1 MGGRCPNGHSNI
13 DGSQFCAV
21 CGVALSDRPAPAPSL
36 PPSVTSRSTG
46 YPPPTYTQPFANNA
60 SFATYQPTG
69 YARTGNGA
77 PRNGMG
83 IAALVL
89 GIISVITGLLG
100 IVLGTL
106 AVIFGSIGLGRAGRG
121 EATNKAMA
129 GWGLGLGI
137 AGVVIGLIVLAAIS

>member
-1 MGGRCPNGHSNI
+1 
-13 DGSQFCAV
+13 
-21 CGVALSDRPAPAPSL
+21 
-36 PPSVTSRSTG
+36 
-46 YPPPTYTQPFANNA
+46 
-60 SFATYQPTG
+60 
-69 YARTGNGA
+69 
-77 PRNGMG
+77 MG

-106 AVIFGSIGLGRAGRG
+106 AVIFGSIGIGRAGRG

-137 AGVVIGLIVLAAIS
+137 AGVVIGLIVLASIS